1 MHREPLEQRESNLR
15 SLLKAFSWRI
25 IATLTTILIAWQI
38 SGEVDKALAIGGVEF
53 FAKFFV
59 PLLAHARKDCVFG
72 FAGFHQTSPN
82 FSNIAVQPVEAKRI
96 GQHLFVGRNI
106 WRRLV
111 EVPGIEPGSFKRR
124 L

>member
-59 PLLAHARKDCVFG
+59 YYGH
-72 FAGFHQTSPN
+72 
-82 FSNIAVQPVEAKRI
+82 E
-96 GQHLFVGRNI
+96 
-106 WRRLV
+106 RLWQL
-111 EVPGIEPGSFKRR
+111 VPHGTFPRFRGH
-124 L
+124 